1 MIWTLTNTNEA
12 PATMTPLTLNKAR
25 KVCKKSKS
33 TILEAIRLGRLSANK
48 DHQHQWQIDPDE
60 LLRLYP
66 ANQSRTANLLE
77 EIANFK
83 QKLKK
88 AKDERH
94 RLQATI
100 DELHEILM
108 GRYRNIIK

>member
-1 MIWTLTNTNEA
+1 MK
-12 PATMTPLTLNKAR
+12 PLTLNKAR
-25 KVCKKSKS
+25 KACKKSKS
-33 TILEAIRLGRLSANK
+33 TILEAIRLGRLSATR

-60 LLRLYP
+60 LLRLYS
-66 ANQSRTANLLE
+66 ANQSHTASLLE

-94 RLQATI
+94 KLQANI